1 MLRSVIGCSV
11 MLAAAHSPAAVF
23 APAETP
29 APQVN
34 STAVASGAASSM
46 AAAPHVGKIQPLP
59 RTDRNSQRAHE
70 DLVRKATQ
78 GGIDLYFAGDSI
90 TRRWGTCD
98 AQYKDFLANWTTN
111 FFGWNAGNF
120 GWGGD
125 KVQNVLWRLQN
136 GELDG
141 VHPKV
146 MVLLA
151 GTNDL
156 DDGAATTDLAAREE
170 DVVQGIGAILNL
182 MREQAPGATI
192 ILMGITPRE
201 DRADRLAMAAAID
214 RTNRRLAQLADG
226 RTIRYL
232 NLNDRLTTPDGRLR
246 EGVTVD
252 GLHLS
257 LSGYQV
263 WADALKPLL
272 TELLGPPAKTDHAP
286 PPTGDPSAPKPAAP
300 AK

>member
-1 MLRSVIGCSV
+1 
-11 MLAAAHSPAAVF
+11 MLAAALPSAAVF
-23 APAETP
+23 AQAETP

-34 STAVASGAASSM
+34 STAVASST
-46 AAAPHVGKIQPLP
+46 AAAPHVRKIQPLP
-59 RTDRNSQRAHE
+59 RTDRNSQLAHE
-70 DLVRKATQ
+70 DLVHKAAQ

-90 TRRWGTCD
+90 TRRWGTSD
-98 AQYKDFLANWTTN
+98 FQYQHFLANWTTN

-125 KVQNVLWRLQN
+125 KVQNVLWRLQQ

-141 VHPKV
+141 VRPKV

-156 DDGAATTDLAAREE
+156 GEGAATTDLAAREE

-182 MREQAPGATI
+182 VREKAPGATI

-201 DRADRLAMAAAID
+201 DHADRSAMAAAID

-226 RTIRYL
+226 RAIRFL
-232 NLNDRLTTPDGRLR
+232 SLNDRLTTPDGRLR

-257 LSGYQV
+257 LKGYQI

-286 PPTGDPSAPKPAAP
+286 PPTGDPSAPKPATP
-300 AK
+300 AR

>member
-1 MLRSVIGCSV
+1 L
-11 MLAAAHSPAAVF
+11 
-23 APAETP
+23 
-29 APQVN
+29 
-34 STAVASGAASSM
+34 
-46 AAAPHVGKIQPLP
+46 
-59 RTDRNSQRAHE
+59 AHE
-70 DLVRKATQ
+70 DLVRKAAQ

-90 TRRWGTCD
+90 TRRWGTSD

-125 KVQNVLWRLQN
+125 KVQNVLWRLQH

-141 VHPKV
+141 VRPKV
-146 MVLLA
+146 IVLLA

-156 DDGAATTDLAAREE
+156 GDGAATTDLAAREE

-182 MREQAPGATI
+182 MREKAPGATI
-192 ILMGITPRE
+192 ILMGITPR
-201 DRADRLAMAAAID
+201 ADRSAMAAAID

-226 RTIRYL
+226 RAIRFL
-232 NLNDRLTTPDGRLR
+232 NLTDRLTTPDGRLR

-257 LSGYQV
+257 IAGYQI

-272 TELLGPPAKTDHAP
+272 TELLGPSAKTDHAP
-286 PPTGDPSAPKPAAP
+286 PPTGDPSAQKPAAP